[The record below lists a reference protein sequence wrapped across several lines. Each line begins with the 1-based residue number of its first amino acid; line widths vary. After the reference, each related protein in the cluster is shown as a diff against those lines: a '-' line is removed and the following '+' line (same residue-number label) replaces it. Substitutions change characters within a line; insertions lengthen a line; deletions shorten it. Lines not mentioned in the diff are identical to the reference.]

1 MAIFIPSIPE
11 ILASERDTITN
22 GEWQLLYTLQ
32 GLNNEYTVYFQPHI
46 NYAHPDIVVI
56 HPRKGI
62 LIIEVKDWNLQSYQ
76 FHTHKT
82 HGYWTVSD
90 EDAHLTSP
98 FEQVERYK
106 NELYDLLSPELCNK
120 NIYAKE
126 LPRHPYSI
134 VQCAV
139 FFSTSSYAQLR
150 TLYAGT
156 NLIQEHHYQQYTR
169 VWCCDD
175 INNIV
180 RQIDRWAF
188 HSSYDAVLHQA
199 ITALFSRS
207 EEEQEQDQPFTLTK
221 EQQVLAEYRPNS
233 RRMGTKVKGI
243 AGSGKTF
250 VIAQK
255 AINCYRGTKKPV
267 LILTYNITLCHYI
280 RDKIARNTRGW
291 STRMRDYAFRIIH
304 FDKLIPALISTAG
317 LASPPFVEDDDET
330 SWENYRLDCMSLLAR
345 NRHRVDRYAT
355 ILIDE
360 AQDYQRN
367 WMEFLQDVVLEEH
380 GEMLVC
386 ADEKQ
391 NVYNRP
397 LEANDKFPSIPRMKG
412 RWAILKQSFRMTH
425 RNAELSLAFQ
435 RKFMPQLQPDEL
447 SGQMNLFDTSKQL
460 YCDLSQEQN
469 PYEKIA
475 DLVNTLIKQE
485 FCSPNDICMMAS
497 TAETLREIDFVLRQL
512 RGNNCT
518 TSMCESKEIYE
529 YIVQKQLDAA
539 TRKRELDKVRSVQK
553 YAFRMNK
560 GTIKL
565 CTIHSFKG
573 WEITTAIL
581 ILTKND
587 DADQLIY
594 TAITR
599 AKKNLL
605 IINLGNE
612 KYGDFFSSYM
622 DKLD

>member
-1 MAIFIPSIPE
+1 MAIFIPSLSE
-11 ILASERDTITN
+11 ILASERNTITQ
-22 GEWQLLYTLQ
+22 GEWQLLQILQ
-32 GLNNEYTVYFQPHI
+32 GLSNEYTVYFQPHI
-46 NYAHPDIVVI
+46 NSLAYPDVVVI

-62 LIIEVKDWNLQSYQ
+62 LIIEVKDWNLPSYQ
-76 FHTHKT
+76 FHAHKT

-106 NELYDLLSPELCNK
+106 NELYDLLSPELCTK

-126 LPRHPYSI
+126 LTRHPYSI

-139 FFSTSSYAQLR
+139 FFSTSSYAQLC
-150 TLYAGT
+150 TLYAGI
-156 NLIQEHHYQQYTR
+156 NLIQEHHYQKYTK

-175 INNIV
+175 SNNIV
-180 RQIDRWAF
+180 RQINQWSF
-188 HSSYDAVLHQA
+188 HSSYDAALHQA

-207 EEEQEQDQPFTLTK
+207 EEEQEQDQPFILTK
-221 EQQVLAEYRPNS
+221 EQQVLAAYQPHS
-233 RRMGTKVKGI
+233 RRIGTKIKGI

-255 AINCYRGTKKPV
+255 AINCYNGTKKPV

-291 STRMRDYAFRIIH
+291 STRMRDHAFRIIH
-304 FDKLIPALISTAG
+304 FDKLIPALMDTAG
-317 LASPPFVEDDDET
+317 LKSPLFIEDDGEQ
-330 SWENYRLDCMSLLAR
+330 SWEIYRRECISLLYQ

-360 AQDYQRN
+360 AQDYQRE
-367 WMEFLQDVVLEEH
+367 WIAFLQDVVLEEH

-386 ADEKQ
+386 GDEKQ
-391 NVYNRP
+391 NVFDRP
-397 LEANDKFPSIPRMKG
+397 LEPGNHFPSIPRMKG

-425 RNAELSLAFQ
+425 RNAELALAFQ
-435 RKFMPQLQPDEL
+435 KQFMAQLQLDEL
-447 SGQMNLFDTSKQL
+447 SGQMNLFDTSKQF
-460 YCDLSQEQN
+460 YYDLSQKQN
-469 PYEKIA
+469 PYENIA
-475 DLVNTLIKQE
+475 DRVNTLIKQE
-485 FCSPNDICMMAS
+485 FCSPNDICIMAS
-497 TAETLREIDFVLRQL
+497 NAETLREIDFVLRQL

-529 YIVQKQLDAA
+529 YILRNVPQWKQK
-539 TRKRELDKVRSVQK
+539 EEVEKVRRVQK

-587 DADQLIY
+587 DAHQLIY

-612 KYGDFFSSYM
+612 KYADFFSSYM